1 MGAASR
7 ERSRLAQPETAAEP
21 FYQAIRRA
29 LQRP

>member
-7 ERSRLAQPETAAEP
+7 ERSRHAKPEIAAEP

-29 LQRP
+29 LERP